1 MSSPSPEASAPE
13 DAAPPAVPVGLERT
27 SPALAV
33 LLLLLVSAAASL
45 ALTRGLTAQ
54 AVPELQPSDV
64 GKPFQSASPAGLKA
78 ARDYDVLDRGRTEA
92 RRLEARSSVLPVFD
106 YNPGVLAE
114 QRQALHEAFAELRGA
129 LAHLEPEPR
138 PGTRARR
145 AGTAEAS
152 SLALLAAREAL
163 EKRLFPFEDEDFQAF
178 LQARASRESEDATEA
193 LLQHAYLSPVV
204 ASREELGNA
213 SALAVRQLGEGVER
227 MTSPASPAVLD
238 VREARAEVERFASLP
253 GNLLPDAPPA
263 LRRAVLRLAKRLV
276 RPDLTVNTAETE
288 ARRKAAAAAVK
299 DAIIQVKRGQKVIGD
314 GDLVTEDHLQLLDA
328 MRAQSDQLDR
338 VQIQLGAMGVV
349 ALLLWAAWGFQRRAF
364 AQRRRPS
371 RRDALLLGVL
381 LVGLLASCR
390 LWMLVAEAL
399 HDRSGR
405 VPLEALYA
413 LMPVAA
419 AAMLVRFVLDARA
432 ALFFSL
438 VASCLLGV
446 MLGNSVPW
454 AVFALVGSLV
464 AADRIGQAKD
474 RAGIFRAGL
483 AVGVASAAV
492 LAAFALAD
500 GKGTLRDTVVTAA
513 FALVGTAVTVP
524 MTVLALTPLV
534 EVVFGYASD
543 LKLLE
548 LANLNHPALKELIV
562 RSPGTY
568 HHSILVGS
576 LVEAAAEEIGC
587 NPLLARTCAYY
598 HDIGKGK
605 NPLYFGENQKGE
617 NPHDCLAPAMS
628 AVIIKRHVTDGLE
641 LARQYRLPRAVVDV
655 IAQHHGSRL
664 VAYFHH
670 KALREVEQREG
681 TPAPDEAIY
690 RYPGPK
696 PQFREAALVMIADA
710 VEAASRSM
718 PEPTSVELQA
728 LVQRIVNIV
737 FSEGQLDECDL
748 TLRDLNVLARSF
760 LHTLEGIYHGRPEYP
775 PGAVGGPRPQQL
787 GLAPVLAEARRAAGT
802 PPSRR

>member
-1 MSSPSPEASAPE
+1 MSPSAPSSPEEASTPAP
-13 DAAPPAVPVGLERT
+13 AGAERT
-27 SPALAV
+27 TAGLSLV
-33 LLLLLVSAAASL
+33 LLVVVSAAASL
-45 ALTRGLTAQ
+45 VLTRGLTAQ

-64 GKPFQSASPAGLKA
+64 GKPFQSTSPAGLKA
-78 ARDYDVLDRGRTEA
+78 ARDYDVLDQGRTEA
-92 RRLEARSSVLPVFD
+92 RRAEARASVLPVYD
-106 YNPGVLAE
+106 YNRGVLAE
-114 QRQALHEAFAELRGA
+114 QRQALHAAFQELRASLGR
-129 LAHLEPEPR
+129 LEPDVRAARGKR
-138 PGTRARR
+138 PGAPET
-145 AGTAEAS
+145 
-152 SLALLAAREAL
+152 SLGLLTAREAF
-163 EKRLFPFEDEDFQAF
+163 EKRLFMLEDEDFQA
-178 LQARASRESEDATEA
+178 LVQARASRESEEAAEA
-193 LLQHAYLSPVV
+193 LLERAYLTPVV
-204 ASREELGNA
+204 ASREELGSV
-213 SALAVRQLGEGVER
+213 SALALRQLGEGVER
-227 MTSPASPAVLD
+227 ITSPSAPVVLD
-238 VREARAEVERFASLP
+238 VREARAEMERFASLP
-253 GNLLPDAPPA
+253 GNLLPDSPAA

-288 ARRKAAAAAVK
+288 ARRSAAATAIK
-299 DAIIQVKRGQKVIGD
+299 DAVIQVKRGQKVIGD
-314 GDLVTEDHLQLLDA
+314 GDLVTEDHLRLLQA

-338 VQIQLGAMGVV
+338 VQVQAGAMAVV
-349 ALLLWAAWGFQRRAF
+349 GLLLWAAWSFQRRAF
-364 AQRRRPS
+364 GQRRRPS
-371 RRDALLLGVL
+371 RRDALLLAVVL
-381 LVGLLASCR
+381 LGTLAGCR

-405 VPLEALYA
+405 IPLEALYA
-413 LMPVAA
+413 VMPVAA
-419 AAMLVRFVLDARA
+419 GAMLVRFVLDARA

-454 AVFALVGSLV
+454 AVYGLVGSLV
-464 AADRIGQAKD
+464 AADRIGRAKD
-474 RAGIFRAGL
+474 RAGIFRAGV

-492 LAAFALAD
+492 LAAFALCD
-500 GKGTLRDTVVTAA
+500 GKGTLRDTLVTVG
-513 FALVGTAVTVP
+513 FALLGTSVTVP

-576 LVEAAAEEIGC
+576 LVESAAEEIGC

-617 NPHDCLAPAMS
+617 NPHDCLAPGMS

-641 LARQYRLPRAVVDV
+641 LARQYKLPRAVVDV
-655 IAQHHGSRL
+655 IAQHHGTRL
-664 VAYFHH
+664 VGYFHH

-681 TPAPDEAIY
+681 TPPPDEALY
-690 RYPGPK
+690 RYQGPK

-718 PEPTSVELQA
+718 PEPTREELQA
-728 LVQRIVNIV
+728 LVQRIINVV

-760 LHTLEGIYHGRPEYP
+760 LHTLEGIYHARPEYP
-775 PGAVGGPRPQQL
+775 PGAVGPRPQQL
-787 GLAPVLAEARRAAGT
+787 GLASVVAEARRASGT
-802 PPSRR
+802 PPSRH

>member
-1 MSSPSPEASAPE
+1 MAPPAPDSPSPEA
-13 DAAPPAVPVGLERT
+13 PPAAEPVGLQRT
-27 SPALAV
+27 TPGLALV
-33 LLLLLVSAAASL
+33 LLVLVSAAASL

-78 ARDYDVLDRGRTEA
+78 ARDYDVLDRARTEA
-92 RRLEARSSVLPVFD
+92 RRLEARSSVLPVYD

-114 QRQALHEAFAELRGA
+114 QRQTLHEAFAELRAA
-129 LAHLEPEPR
+129 LGRLEPDVRAGLRTRR
-138 PGTRARR
+138 PGA
-145 AGTAEAS
+145 AETP
-152 SLALLAAREAL
+152 SLGLLAAREAL
-163 EKRLFPFEDEDFQAF
+163 EKRLFVLEDEDFQAL

-193 LLQHAYLSPVV
+193 LLQHAYLAPVV
-204 ASREELGNA
+204 ASREELGSA
-213 SALAVRQLGEGVER
+213 SALAARQLGEGVER
-227 MTSPASPAVLD
+227 MTSPAAPAVLD

-253 GNLLPDAPPA
+253 GNLLPDAPAA

-288 ARRKAAAAAVK
+288 ARRTAAALAVK

-314 GDLVTEDHLQLLDA
+314 GDLVTEDHLHLLEA

-338 VQIQLGAMGVV
+338 VQVQLGAMAVV
-349 ALLLWAAWGFQRRAF
+349 ALLLWAAWSFQRRAF
-364 AQRRRPS
+364 GQRRRPS
-371 RRDALLLGVL
+371 RRDALLLGVV
-381 LVGLLASCR
+381 LVGLLGCCR

-405 VPLEALYA
+405 IPLEALYA
-413 LMPVAA
+413 VMPVAA
-419 AAMLVRFVLDARA
+419 GAMLVRFVLDARA
-432 ALFFSL
+432 ALFFAL

-464 AADRIGQAKD
+464 AADHIGRAKD

-483 AVGVASAAV
+483 AVGLASAAV

-500 GKGTLRDTVVTAA
+500 GKGTLQDTVVTAG
-513 FALVGTAVTVP
+513 FALVGTAITVP
-524 MTVLALTPLV
+524 MTVLALTPLL
-534 EVVFGYASD
+534 ELVFGYASD

-664 VAYFHH
+664 VGYFHH
-670 KALREVEQREG
+670 KALRELEQREG
-681 TPAPDEAIY
+681 GPALDEAIY

-696 PQFREAALVMIADA
+696 PQFREAALVMVADA
-710 VEAASRSM
+710 VEAASRAM
-718 PEPTSVELQA
+718 PDPTSEELQA
-728 LVQRIVNIV
+728 LVQRIINVV

-760 LHTLEGIYHGRPEYP
+760 LHTLEGIYHARPEYP

-787 GLAPVLAEARRAAGT
+787 GLASVVAETRRASGT
-802 PPSRR
+802 PPPRRP

>member
-1 MSSPSPEASAPE
+1 MPPPSPESAPPE
-13 DAAPPAVPVGLERT
+13 APPPAAPPGGERT
-27 SPALAV
+27 TPGFALV
-33 LLLLLVSAAASL
+33 LLVLVAAAASL

-54 AVPELQPSDV
+54 AVPELGAADV
-64 GKPFQSASPAGLKA
+64 GKPFQSTSPAGLKA
-78 ARDYDVLDRGRTEA
+78 ARDYDVVDRGRTEV
-92 RRLEARSSVLPVFD
+92 RRLEARSSVLSVYD
-106 YNPGVLAE
+106 YNPGVLVEA
-114 QRQALHEAFAELRGA
+114 RAALHEAFSELRA
-129 LAHLEPEPR
+129 TLARLEPETR
-138 PGTRARR
+138 TGTRARR
-145 AGTAEAS
+145 AGPPES
-152 SLALLAAREAL
+152 SLGLLAVREAF
-163 EKRLFPFEDEDFQAF
+163 EKRLFPLEDEDFQA
-178 LQARASRESEDATEA
+178 LVQAHASRESQDAVDA

-204 ASREELGNA
+204 ASREELGSA

-227 MTSPASPAVLD
+227 ITSPSTPSVLD

-253 GNLLPDAPPA
+253 GNLLPDAPAA

-288 ARRKAAAAAVK
+288 ARRTAAAAAVK

-314 GDLVTEDHLQLLDA
+314 GDLVTEDHLRLLEA

-338 VQIQLGAMGVV
+338 VQVQLGAMGVV
-349 ALLLWAAWGFQRRAF
+349 ALLLWAAWSFQRRAF
-364 AQRRRPS
+364 SQRRRPS
-371 RRDALLLGVL
+371 RRDALLLSVVLVGVL
-381 LVGLLASCR
+381 AGCR
-390 LWMLVAEAL
+390 LWMLLAEAL

-405 VPLEALYA
+405 IPLEALYA

-419 AAMLVRFVLDARA
+419 GAMLVRFVLDARA
-432 ALFFSL
+432 ALFFSV

-454 AVFALVGSLV
+454 AIFALVGSLV
-464 AADRIGQAKD
+464 AADHIGRAKD
-474 RAGIFRAGL
+474 RAGIFRAGV
-483 AVGVASAAV
+483 AVGLASAAV

-500 GKGTLRDTVVTAA
+500 GKGTLQDTAVTAG
-513 FALVGTAVTVP
+513 FALVGTAIGVP
-524 MTVLALTPLV
+524 MAVLALTPLV

-543 LKLLE
+543 LRLLE

-576 LVEAAAEEIGC
+576 LVESVAEEIGC

-664 VAYFHH
+664 VGYFHH
-670 KALREVEQREG
+670 KALRELEQREG
-681 TPAPDEAIY
+681 SPAPDEAIY

-718 PEPTSVELQA
+718 PEPTREELQA
-728 LVQRIVNIV
+728 LVQRIINVV

-760 LHTLEGIYHGRPEYP
+760 LHTLEAIYHARPEYP
-775 PGAVGGPRPQQL
+775 PGAVGGRPQQL
-787 GLAPVLAEARRAAGT
+787 GLASVVAESRRAGGT
-802 PPSRR
+802 PPARR

>member
-1 MSSPSPEASAPE
+1 MPPSASPSSPPEAAPGPS
-13 DAAPPAVPVGLERT
+13 DKGAERT
-27 SPALAV
+27 TPGLS
-33 LLLLLVSAAASL
+33 LLLLLVVSAAASL
-45 ALTRGLTAQ
+45 AITRGLTAQ
-54 AVPELQPSDV
+54 AVPELQASDV
-64 GKPFQSASPAGLKA
+64 GKPFQSVSPAGLKA
-78 ARDYDVLDRGRTEA
+78 ARDYDVLDQGRTEV
-92 RRLEARSSVLPVFD
+92 RRLDARASVLAVYD
-106 YNPGVLAE
+106 YNKGVLADG
-114 QRQALHEAFAELRGA
+114 RQALHQAFGELRAA
-129 LAHLEPEPR
+129 LLRLEPDV
-138 PGTRARR
+138 RAAAR
-145 AGTAEAS
+145 AKRQGPAES
-152 SLALLAAREAL
+152 SLGLLAAREAL
-163 EKRLFPFEDEDFQAF
+163 EKRLFPLEEEDFSA
-178 LQARASRESEDATEA
+178 LVQARASRESEEA
-193 LLQHAYLSPVV
+193 AVVLLEHAYLSPLV
-204 ASREELGNA
+204 ASREELTSP

-227 MTSPASPAVLD
+227 VTSPLPPAVLD
-238 VREARAEVERFASLP
+238 VREARSEMERFASVP
-253 GNLLPDAPPA
+253 GNLLPEAPAA
-263 LRRAVLRLAKRLV
+263 LRRAVLRLARRLV

-288 ARRKAAAAAVK
+288 ARRTAAAAAVK

-314 GDLVTEDHLQLLDA
+314 GDLVTEDHLRLLSA

-338 VQIQLGAMGVV
+338 AQVQAGAMAVV
-349 ALLLWAAWGFQRRAF
+349 ALLLYVVWSFQRRALGP
-364 AQRRRPS
+364 RRRAS
-371 RRDALLLGVL
+371 RRDALLLGVV
-381 LVGLLASCR
+381 LVGTLAGCR

-405 VPLEALYA
+405 IPLEALYA
-413 LMPVAA
+413 VMPVAA
-419 AAMLVRFVLDARA
+419 GAMLVRFVLDARA
-432 ALFFSL
+432 ALFFAL
-438 VASCLLGV
+438 VVSCLLGV

-464 AADRIGQAKD
+464 AADHIGRTKD

-492 LAAFALAD
+492 LAAFALCD
-500 GKGTLRDTVVTAA
+500 GKGTLRDTVVTAG
-513 FALVGTAVTVP
+513 FALVGTAITVP

-534 EVVFGYASD
+534 ELVFGYASD

-576 LVEAAAEEIGC
+576 LAEAAAEEIGC

-641 LARQYRLPRAVVDV
+641 LARRYRLPRAVVDV
-655 IAQHHGSRL
+655 IAQHHGTRL
-664 VAYFHH
+664 VGYFHH

-681 TPAPDEAIY
+681 TPSPDEAIY
-690 RYPGPK
+690 RYQGPK

-710 VEAASRSM
+710 VEASSRAM
-718 PEPTSVELQA
+718 PEPTSEELRA
-728 LVQRIVNIV
+728 LVQRIINVV

-760 LHTLEGIYHGRPEYP
+760 LHTLAGIYHARPEYP
-775 PGAVGGPRPQQL
+775 PGAVGPRPQQL
-787 GLAPVLAEARRAAGT
+787 GLASVVAEARRAAGT
-802 PPSRR
+802 PVPRR